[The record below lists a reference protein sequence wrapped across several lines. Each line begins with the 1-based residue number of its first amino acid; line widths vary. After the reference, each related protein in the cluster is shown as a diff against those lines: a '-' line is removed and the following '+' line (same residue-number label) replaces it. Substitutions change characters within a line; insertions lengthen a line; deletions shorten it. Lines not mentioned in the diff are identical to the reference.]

1 MTNDYQKHYDMDTKE
16 KTNITVEVTVNA
28 TVQKV
33 WEAWTAPEHITQW
46 CAASNDWHAPHAE
59 NDVRV
64 NGKFKTVMA
73 ARDGSVSFDFEGVY
87 SKVEPQKIIAYRIV
101 DGRNVEVHFTPDGN
115 ATRVVETFEAE
126 DTNSLEMQRG
136 GWQAILD
143 SFKKYVETKA

>member
-1 MTNDYQKHYDMDTKE
+1 METKE
-16 KTNITVEVTVNA
+16 RTRITVEAIVNA
-28 TVQKV
+28 PVQKV

-46 CAASNDWHAPHAE
+46 CAASDDWHAPHAE

-73 ARDGSVSFDFEGVY
+73 AKDGSVSFDFEGTY

-101 DGRNVEVHFTPDGN
+101 DGRQVEVHFTRQGD

-126 DTNSLEMQRG
+126 DINPIDVQRG

-143 SFKKYVETKA
+143 SFKAHVEKN

>member
-1 MTNDYQKHYDMDTKE
+1 METKE
-16 KTNITVEVTVNA
+16 RTRITVEAIVNA
-28 TVQKV
+28 PVQKV

-46 CAASNDWHAPHAE
+46 CAASDDWHAPHAE

-64 NGKFKTVMA
+64 NGKFRTVMA
-73 ARDGSVSFDFEGVY
+73 AKDGSVSFDFEGTY

-101 DGRNVEVHFTPDGN
+101 DGRQVEVHFTRQGD

-126 DTNSLEMQRG
+126 DINPIDVQRG

-143 SFKKYVETKA
+143 SFKAHVEKN